1 MAPTTGALVEGDVA
15 LGAHELIERGAR
27 CVGHARRRRESRS
40 GVGFAG
46 AGLMLVQQMERIF

>member
-27 CVGHARRRRESRS
+27 CVGHARRRESRS